1 MEAATLKSKGT
12 GMEYSMHSVVH
23 GGITFTGKV
32 RFDQLSAARI
42 ENRFP
47 GVFVEVKEAVGHLI
61 DEATNSGDYPID
73 SLLVTVS
80 GTGCAGQYSHFDFV
94 AIYFAVKI
102 LSDGTAFVTLRA

>member
-1 MEAATLKSKGT
+1 MEASTLKSKGT

-23 GGITFTGKV
+23 GAAAFNGKV

-47 GVFVEVKEAVGHLI
+47 GVFVEVKEAVAHLA
-61 DEATNSGDYPID
+61 DDATSGGDYPVD
-73 SLLVTVS
+73 SFLVTAS
-80 GTGCAGQYSHFDFV
+80 GTGRAGQYERFEFV

-102 LSDGTAFVTLRA
+102 LADGTAYVTLRA